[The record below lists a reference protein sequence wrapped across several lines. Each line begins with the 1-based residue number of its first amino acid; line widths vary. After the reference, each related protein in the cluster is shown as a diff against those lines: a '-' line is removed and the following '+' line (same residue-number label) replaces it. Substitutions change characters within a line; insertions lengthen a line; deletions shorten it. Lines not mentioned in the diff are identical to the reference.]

1 MGVERRSN
9 AAEAEGPDLD
19 GLLFS
24 IAGRLA
30 GLLHRSCNRSLVS
43 RSCPPSSVL
52 CVFLFDD
59 SPAGASERST
69 HTKAVRKG
77 GGRPQEAFFLLYAA
91 ATPLLW
97 CSLGEEG
104 TLT

>member
-1 MGVERRSN
+1 MRRLR
-9 AAEAEGPDLD
+9 ALTWICYF
-19 GLLFS
+19 LLQV
-24 IAGRLA
+24 GLA

-52 CVFLFDD
+52 CVFLLDD

-77 GGRPQEAFFLLYAA
+77 EGRPQEAFFSVVRGCDAA
-91 ATPLLW
+91 AVVQ
-97 CSLGEEG
+97 LGEEG
-104 TLT
+104 ALT